1 MKLRNWANLSAL
13 ALGAVGAGIALKSL
27 SPQHFATEPAYE
39 APEHI
44 PDRSSW
50 PEIEVTFLRCGHVT
64 LPEFLVVRGALSAA
78 PHVNAYSAVLIRH
91 PQGTFL
97 YDSGFCRD
105 IYTFL
110 RGQSLFFRTFLGSF
124 VFEQAVSSHLQ
135 QLEVKP
141 DDLDFVLLSH
151 LHWDHVSG
159 IPDLPGV
166 PLYINR
172 VEYDAARSRVSR
184 SSTPELIWQL
194 MGDNPRELFDCTGP
208 AYMGFRSSY
217 DLFGDGS
224 LVLVPLPGHTPG
236 NTGLFIN
243 RASGSRLFLVGDAVW
258 SMENYVRPATMH
270 PILWSMFTS
279 DDASARQTLIDL
291 HRFYHR
297 HPEIPVIG
305 MHDADMQTMFAA
317 AEEKR
322 LVETGTGL

>member
-13 ALGAVGAGIALKSL
+13 ALGIAGTGLALKSIL
-27 SPQHFATEPAYE
+27 PQHFATDHAYE
-39 APEHI
+39 TPEAI
-44 PDRSSW
+44 PDSSLW
-50 PEIEVTFLRCGHVT
+50 PEIEVTFLRCGHIT
-64 LPEFLVVRGALSAA
+64 LPEFLVVRGTLSLV

-97 YDSGFCRD
+97 YDSGFCST

-110 RGQSLFFRTFLGSF
+110 RNQSLLFRTLLGSF
-124 VFEQAVSSHLQ
+124 VFEQALSSHLQ
-135 QLEVKP
+135 QLELQP

-166 PLYINR
+166 PLRINR
-172 VEYDAARSRVSR
+172 IEYESAHSQHASAHTS
-184 SSTPELIWQL
+184 ELIWQF
-194 MGDNPRELFDCTGP
+194 MGANPHELFDCSGP

-258 SMENYVRPATMH
+258 SAENYMHPATMH
-270 PILWSMFTS
+270 PILWSMFTH

-291 HRFYHR
+291 HRFYRR

-305 MHDADMQTMFAA
+305 MHDAHMQKAFMTI
-317 AEEKR
+317 EEKR
-322 LVETGTGL
+322 LVEIGTSL

>member
-1 MKLRNWANLSAL
+1 MKVRNWASMGAMT
-13 ALGAVGAGIALKSL
+13 LGAVGAGLALKSVL
-27 SPQHFATEPAYE
+27 PQRFTTDQAHTIQEE
-39 APEHI
+39 V
-44 PDRSSW
+44 PDSSTW
-50 PEIEVTFLRCGHVT
+50 PGIEVTFLRCGHVT
-64 LPEFLVVRGALSAA
+64 LPEFLVVRGAFSWT

-97 YDSGFCRD
+97 YDSGFCSD
-105 IYTFL
+105 IYSFL
-110 RGQSLFFRTFLGSF
+110 RNQSLLFRTLLGSF
-124 VFEQAVSSHLQ
+124 VFEQAISSHLQ

-141 DDLDFVLLSH
+141 DDLDFILLSH

-166 PLYINR
+166 PLRINR
-172 VEYDAARSRVSR
+172 VEYEAAKAHASHGGIA
-184 SSTPELIWQL
+184 PLIWQL
-194 MGDNPRELFDCTGP
+194 MGDNPHELFDCTGP

-258 SMENYVRPATMH
+258 SAENYMYPATMH

-291 HRFYHR
+291 HRFYRR

-305 MHDADMQTMFAA
+305 MHDASMQKAFMTV
-317 AEEKR
+317 EEKR
-322 LVETGTGL
+322 LIKA